1 MYFKYQEYLIHYIL
15 CQTIKFLCTKFF
27 ANDLLKNKNAL
38 IFVIYHYVDC
48 ILTEFFFFNRCEALN
63 FELSK
68 SQKKIIKKVTKF
80 LKSGEC
86 ETNAFDNEQAEREPL
101 INYESHGNLYI

>member
-1 MYFKYQEYLIHYIL
+1 M
-15 CQTIKFLCTKFF
+15 
-27 ANDLLKNKNAL
+27 
-38 IFVIYHYVDC
+38 
-48 ILTEFFFFNRCEALN
+48 N

-86 ETNAFDNEQAEREPL
+86 ETNIFDNEQAEREPL
-101 INYESHGNLYI
+101 MNFESHGNLYFLNFRTLKSWLKYLLFRT